1 MTKKKGAKM
10 NIFDEDFLGKL
21 DKLVELAGELKNA
34 SKQEPKLLV
43 LNELMWSDSIGRDL
57 TFDEAKEY
65 AKKCRDGGYSD
76 WRVPTAKELAD
87 TIDWEKGTSVVAG
100 GAFGFYW
107 SSSQIDGGAN
117 GRYLGANGRY
127 LYFDSGY
134 STMGTYTKVNGFSV
148 RCVRDLDG
156 KEQR

>member
-1 MTKKKGAKM
+1 M

-34 SKQEPKLLV
+34 SKQEPKLLIY
-43 LNELMWSDSIGRDL
+43 NNLMWSDSIGKDL
-57 TFDEAKEY
+57 TFNEAKGY

-87 TIDWEKGTSVVAG
+87 TIDWEKGTSAVG
-100 GAFGFYW
+100 IGSFGYYW
-107 SSSQIDGGAN
+107 SSAQYDGAA
-117 GRYLGANGRY
+117 GRFLSFG
-127 LYFDSGY
+127 SGY
-134 STMGTYTKVNGFSV
+134 SNMNYGPKAYGFSV